1 MSAPDPAGAEQR
13 APEQRA
19 PEQRAPEQRAP
30 EPRGRIVVFGDVID
44 DIVVVPQEPVRPDTD
59 TSSSI
64 RHRAGG
70 SAANVAA
77 WLGSLDAPVALVGIV
92 GADDVDRHTAG
103 LAAFG
108 VRPLIDGHPEL
119 PTGTIV
125 VIVDGERR
133 TMLTERGANSRLDP
147 RRVTDEL
154 LDDAAVL
161 HLTGYSIV
169 DSPDLNALADLV
181 LRAARRGVAVSVDPA
196 SAGYIVDFGVPRF
209 LDAMSGAALVF
220 PNLDEG
226 RALTGESDPLEVAAS
241 LGRRFRV
248 VALTLGA
255 DGAIVVQDGGAP
267 VSIPAVPSR
276 ILDPT
281 GAGDAFCA
289 GFLAAWS
296 TVPDAVAAAKAGVQ
310 VAERA
315 VTAIGGRPRPQSR

>member
-1 MSAPDPAGAEQR
+1 MSAPDPASAGQ
-13 APEQRA
+13 PV
-19 PEQRAPEQRAP
+19 P

-44 DIVVVPQEPVRPDTD
+44 DIVVVPKEPVRPDTD

-77 WLGSLDAPVALVGIV
+77 WLGSLGAPVDLVGMV
-92 GADDVDRHTAG
+92 GVDDVDRHTTV

-108 VRPLIDGHPEL
+108 VRPLIHGHPEL

-154 LDDAAVL
+154 LATAAVL

-169 DSPDLNALADLV
+169 DSPDPDALADLV
-181 LRAARRGVAVSVDPA
+181 SRATRCGVAVSVDPA
-196 SAGYIVDFGVPRF
+196 SAGYIVDFGVRRF
-209 LDAMSGAALVF
+209 LDAMSGATLVF

-226 RALTGESDPLEVAAS
+226 RALTGESDPLKVAAS
-241 LGRRFRV
+241 LGRRFGL
-248 VALTLGA
+248 VALTLGPE
-255 DGAIVVQDGGAP
+255 GVIVVHEGGAP

-289 GFLAAWS
+289 AFLAAWS
-296 TVPDAVAAAKAGVQ
+296 IVPDAVAAANAGVE
-310 VAERA
+310 VAGRA
-315 VTAIGGRPRPQSR
+315 VTAIGGRPRPSAR

>member
-1 MSAPDPAGAEQR
+1 MSATDPAGAR
-13 APEQRA
+13 RG
-19 PEQRAPEQRAP
+19 
-30 EPRGRIVVFGDVID
+30 GRIVVFGDVID

-77 WLGSLDAPVALVGIV
+77 WLGSLGAPVDLVGMV

-133 TMLTERGANSRLDP
+133 NMLTERGANSLLDP

-154 LDDAAVL
+154 LDDAVVL

-169 DSPDLNALADLV
+169 DAPDPAALADLV
-181 LRAARRGVAVSVDPA
+181 RRATRRGVAVSVDPA

-209 LDAMSGAALVF
+209 LDAMSGATLVF

-226 RALTGESDPLEVAAS
+226 RALTGESDPLEVTAS

-248 VALTLGA
+248 VALTLGDA
-255 DGAIVVQDGGAP
+255 GAIVMQDGGAP

-289 GFLAAWS
+289 GFLAEWAM
-296 TVPDAVAAAKAGVQ
+296 VPDAVAAATAGVQ

-315 VTAIGGRPRPQSR
+315 VTNIGGRPRPQAR

>member
-1 MSAPDPAGAEQR
+1 MSAPDPASAGL
-13 APEQRA
+13 P
-19 PEQRAPEQRAP
+19 
-30 EPRGRIVVFGDVID
+30 GRIVVFGDVID

-77 WLGSLDAPVALVGIV
+77 WLGSLGAPVDLVGMV
-92 GADDVDRHTAG
+92 GVDDVDRHTAG

-108 VRPLIDGHPEL
+108 VRALIDGHPEL

-133 TMLTERGANSRLDP
+133 TMLTERGANSLLDP

-154 LDDAAVL
+154 LDDAVVL
-161 HLTGYSIV
+161 HLTGYSMV
-169 DSPDLNALADLV
+169 DAPDAAALEDLV
-181 LRAARRGVAVSVDPA
+181 RRATLRGVAVSVDPA

-209 LDAMSGAALVF
+209 LDAMSGATLVF

-248 VALTLGA
+248 VALTLGP

-267 VSIPAVPSR
+267 VCIPAVRSR

-289 GFLAAWS
+289 GFLAAWAM
-296 TVPDAVAAAKAGVQ
+296 VPDAVAAATAGVQ

-315 VTAIGGRPRPQSR
+315 VTSIGGRPRAQVR